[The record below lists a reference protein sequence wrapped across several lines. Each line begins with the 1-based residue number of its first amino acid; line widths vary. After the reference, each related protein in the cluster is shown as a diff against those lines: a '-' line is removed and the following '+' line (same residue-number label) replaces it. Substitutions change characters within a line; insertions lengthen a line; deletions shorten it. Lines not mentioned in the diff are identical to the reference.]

1 MRVVDDTSPHALPVD
16 TASQDASDA
25 GPARAAAPEVQSA
38 RVWIERIQL
47 TSYRNY
53 TSARIEAGPEPV
65 VLCGPNGS
73 GKTNLLEAISLLTA
87 GQGLRRAP
95 YPELARMGGQE
106 GTQGWSVAA
115 RLHTPLGAVDVGTG
129 LLPGQDA
136 GRAGRTVRIDG
147 ETHSAGA
154 LGDLVEIMW
163 VTPAMDGLFTGA
175 ASERRRFLD
184 RLISCFDPGYRKL
197 LNQFERAMQQRNRL
211 LADNVMEASRFEGF
225 ERIMS
230 EAGVAIAAARAAA
243 VAELSQAVL
252 ARRDAGIGAAFPW
265 AELATEGALESQ
277 LASQAAVDVEDA
289 YCETLARVRERDRAV
304 GRALDGPHRSDLIVG
319 HGPKDMPA
327 KVCSTG
333 EQKALLIG
341 LVLAHADL
349 VGRRRQ
355 GAAPILLLDEVT
367 AHLDPVRR
375 GALFAEI
382 LALGSQAWMSG
393 TDVEAFS
400 ALADKATRWTV
411 EDGVLRR
418 LS

>member
-1 MRVVDDTSPHALPVD
+1 MDDTSPHALPAE
-16 TASQDASDA
+16 TAAEEASDA
-25 GPARAAAPEVQSA
+25 GPARAAAPVVQSA

-53 TSARIEAGPEPV
+53 TAARLEAGPEPV

-95 YPELARMGGQE
+95 YPELARMGAD
-106 GTQGWSVAA
+106 GWSVAA

-147 ETHSAGA
+147 ETQSAGA

-184 RLISCFDPGYRKL
+184 RLIACFDPGYRKL
-197 LNQFERAMQQRNRL
+197 VNQYERAMQQRNRL
-211 LADNVMEASRFEGF
+211 LSDNVTDPARFEGF
-225 ERIMS
+225 ERVMS
-230 EAGVAIAAARAAA
+230 ETGVAIAAARAAA
-243 VAELSQAVL
+243 VAELSQAIL

-265 AELATEGALESQ
+265 AELAAEGALESQ

-289 YCETLARVRERDRAV
+289 FCDTLARVRERDRAV

-400 ALADKATRWTV
+400 ALADKASRWSV

>member
-1 MRVVDDTSPHALPVD
+1 MDDTSPHTLPID
-16 TASQDASDA
+16 PAAEDDSDA
-25 GPARAAAPEVQSA
+25 GGGRASPPTAQTP

-53 TSARIEAGPEPV
+53 NSARLEAGPEPV

-95 YPELARMGGQE
+95 YPELARMGAE
-106 GTQGWSVAA
+106 GWSVAA
-115 RLHTPLGAVDVGTG
+115 RLHTPHGAVDVGTG
-129 LLPGQDA
+129 LLPGQDVS
-136 GRAGRTVRIDG
+136 RTGRTVRIDG
-147 ETHSAGA
+147 ETQSTAA

-184 RLISCFDPGYRKL
+184 RLIACFDPGYRKL
-197 LNQFERAMQQRNRL
+197 INQYERAMQQRNRL
-211 LADNVMEASRFEGF
+211 LSDNVMEGSRYEGF
-225 ERIMS
+225 ERVMA

-243 VAELSQAVL
+243 VAELSQAIL

-265 AELATEGALESQ
+265 AELAMEGTLESQ
-277 LASQAAVDVEDA
+277 LATEAAVDVEDA
-289 YCETLARVRERDRAV
+289 FCETLARVRERDRAV

-319 HGPKDMPA
+319 HGPKEMPA

-400 ALADKATRWTV
+400 ALADKAARWTV
-411 EDGVLRR
+411 EDGDLRR

>member
-1 MRVVDDTSPHALPVD
+1 MEDTNAHALPD
-16 TASQDASDA
+16 APASEAASGAATGRADAPTV
-25 GPARAAAPEVQSA
+25 PAS

-47 TSYRNY
+47 SSYRNY
-53 TSARIEAGPEPV
+53 TAARIEAGPEPV

-95 YPELARMGGQE
+95 YPELTRMGGD
-106 GTQGWSVAA
+106 GWTVAA
-115 RLHTPLGAVDVGTG
+115 RLNTPLGPVDVGTG
-129 LLPGQDA
+129 LLPGQDG

-147 ETHSAGA
+147 ETQSAGA

-175 ASERRRFLD
+175 ASDRRRFLD

-197 LNQFERAMQQRNRL
+197 LNQYERAMQQRNRL
-211 LADNVMEASRFEGF
+211 LADGISEPARFEGF

-243 VAELSQAVL
+243 VAELSQAIL

-265 AELATEGALESQ
+265 AELATEGMLESQ
-277 LASQAAVDVEDA
+277 LATQAAVDVEDA
-289 YCETLARVRERDRAV
+289 FCETLARARERDRAV

-319 HGPKDMPA
+319 HGPKEMPA

-349 VGRRRQ
+349 VGRRHQ

-400 ALADKATRWTV
+400 ALGDKASRWTV

>member
-1 MRVVDDTSPHALPVD
+1 MDDIRQPSPADEDASPHND
-16 TASQDASDA
+16 RGSDA
-25 GPARAAAPEVQSA
+25 VRVASGASAPGL
-38 RVWIERIQL
+38 WIERVQL

-53 TSARIEAGPEPV
+53 ASARLDVGPAPV

-87 GQGLRRAP
+87 GQGLRRSP
-95 YPELARMGGQE
+95 YAELAKMGAP
-106 GTQGWSVAA
+106 GWSVAA
-115 RLHTPLGAVDVGTG
+115 RLNTPVGAMDIGTG

-147 ETHSAGA
+147 ETQSANA
-154 LGDLVEIMW
+154 LGDIVEIMW

-184 RLISCFDPGYRKL
+184 RLIACFDPGYRKL
-197 LNQFERAMQQRNRL
+197 LNQYERAMQQRNRL
-211 LADNVMEASRFEGF
+211 LADNVTEPQRFEGF
-225 ERIMS
+225 ERVMS
-230 EAGVAIAAARAAA
+230 ETGVAIAAARAAA
-243 VAELSQAVL
+243 VAELAQAILV
-252 ARRDAGIGAAFPW
+252 RRDTGAGAAFPW
-265 AELATEGALESQ
+265 AELATEGALEQ
-277 LASQAAVDVEDA
+277 ALATEAAVDVEDA
-289 YCETLARVRERDRAV
+289 FCATLARVRERDRAV

-319 HGPKDMPA
+319 HGPKEMPA

-349 VGRRRQ
+349 VGRRS
-355 GAAPILLLDEVT
+355 GGIAPILLLDEVT

-375 GALFAEI
+375 GALFEEI
-382 LALGSQAWMSG
+382 LALGTQAWMSG

-400 ALADKATRWTV
+400 GLGERAQRWRV
-411 EDGVLRR
+411 EDGR
-418 LS
+418 LEPFA